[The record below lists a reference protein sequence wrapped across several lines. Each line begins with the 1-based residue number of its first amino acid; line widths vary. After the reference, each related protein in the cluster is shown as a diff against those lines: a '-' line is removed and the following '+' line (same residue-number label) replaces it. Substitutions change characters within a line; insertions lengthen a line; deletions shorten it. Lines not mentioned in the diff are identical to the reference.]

1 MEESDVEGFNN
12 FLERNWG
19 KKTAMLGMYM
29 RDDVV
34 PVNVDV
40 VGADSIS
47 ARTPKKRG
55 RKPKTEI

>member
-1 MEESDVEGFNN
+1 MEESDVDGFND

-29 RDDVV
+29 RDDLAQVSAE
-34 PVNVDV
+34 PV
-40 VGADSIS
+40 SS
-47 ARTPKKRG
+47 APKKRG